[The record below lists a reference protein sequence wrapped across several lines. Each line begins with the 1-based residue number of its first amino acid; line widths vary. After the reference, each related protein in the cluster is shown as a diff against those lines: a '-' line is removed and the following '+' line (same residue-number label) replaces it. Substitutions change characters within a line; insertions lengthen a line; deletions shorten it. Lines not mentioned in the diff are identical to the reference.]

1 MVERSA
7 STMSRRRFLR
17 VAGLAGASLALAP
30 VRSLAASEPRSLSLT
45 NLHTGE
51 SLVEAPYFD
60 GVAYEP
66 EALAALDRLL
76 RDHRSGETHPID
88 PALYDLV
95 HAARTR
101 ADHRGPVHVISGYRS
116 PKTNEWLRQQGR
128 GTARRSMHMSG
139 RAIDLRMPGTDT
151 AILRDAALAL
161 RRGGVGYYV
170 KSDFVHLDVGRVR
183 HW

>member
-1 MVERSA
+1 MIERTA
-7 STMSRRRFLR
+7 CTLSRRRFLR
-17 VAGLAGASLALAP
+17 AAGLAGASLALAP
-30 VRSLAASEPRSLSLT
+30 VRSLALAETRSLSLS

-51 SLVEAPYFD
+51 SLVDAPYFD

-76 RDHRSGETHPID
+76 RDHRSDETHPID

-95 HAARTR
+95 HEVRTR
-101 ADHRGPVHVISGYRS
+101 VGHPGAVHVISGYRS

-139 RAIDLRMPGTDT
+139 QAIDLRMPGTDT
-151 AILRDAALAL
+151 ASLRDAALAL
-161 RRGGVGYYV
+161 GRGGVGYYT

-183 HW
+183 RW